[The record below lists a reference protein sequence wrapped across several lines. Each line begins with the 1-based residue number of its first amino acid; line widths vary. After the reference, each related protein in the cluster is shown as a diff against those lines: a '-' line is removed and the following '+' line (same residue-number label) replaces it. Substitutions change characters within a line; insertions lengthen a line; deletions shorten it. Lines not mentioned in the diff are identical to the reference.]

1 MFNALGAA
9 VGERRERQSGYREQ
23 QRRVWLLWAVVDFF
37 FFARKD
43 VHSALMEETHSDPL
57 SVFQSKIV
65 NNHLKSAFSTLGDW
79 MHSPATLSDAAFSR
93 L

>member
-37 FFARKD
+37 FD
-43 VHSALMEETHSDPL
+43 VHSALMEETQSEPL
-57 SVFQSKIV
+57 NVFQSKIV
-65 NNHLKSAFSTLGDW
+65 NNHLKSTFSTLGDW
-79 MHSPATLSDAAFSR
+79 MHSPATLLDAAFSR

>member
-9 VGERRERQSGYREQ
+9 VGERTERQSGYREQ
-23 QRRVWLLWAVVDFF
+23 RRRVGLLWAVVDF

-43 VHSALMEETHSDPL
+43 VHSALMEETHSEPL
-57 SVFQSKIV
+57 NVFQSKIV
-65 NNHLKSAFSTLGDW
+65 NNHLKSTFSTLGDW
-79 MHSPATLSDAAFSR
+79 MHSPASLLDAAFSR

>member
-23 QRRVWLLWAVVDFF
+23 QRRVGLLWAVVDF

-57 SVFQSKIV
+57 NVFQSKIV
-65 NNHLKSAFSTLGDW
+65 NKQSQIYF
-79 MHSPATLSDAAFSR
+79 
-93 L
+93 